1 MTTNKHP
8 RIFTVL
14 FSIIAGLFIGSTTGI
29 IPVRSPEFTA
39 LITLIGVFSTA
50 TLAAYPLFNRSESKN
65 SYLIPILLGGIA
77 LVLLAILFINVLSP
91 DSIHV
96 ELGSEQQT
104 NQTVQASMTQV
115 ESYFDTNAFGNWA
128 AWFAAFGTIGTLVF
142 LVNQHHQ
149 IRKEQKAQQNEL
161 NSERLKREEHERKQ
175 QEMWAIQRE
184 ITSLQTYDAHK
195 KMFHSL
201 LTGLENRFSPLIEF
215 YDKDDLYNNLF
226 PENTPTSCSMVI
238 DVSSE
243 SQQSAGTLQDTLVC
257 YEFLEKSLDR
267 INSSSEKEY
276 YTNAHNLIGDL
287 LSLQS
292 SLRIKFKDCNT
303 LGYISPEFD
312 NNLLLVNVFDTTK
325 HVRCLE
331 ETLERICAFVSVPPP
346 NGISH
351 KAGGNFIM
359 NTLLSFS
366 LLHTQLRGY
375 NMHFGNYENT
385 LRCMYLCYKFFEK
398 PECRGIE
405 QVTSHSHRLWELFSQ
420 RNDLVALLDSKSDLH
435 QLLEEFS
442 LTLESLR
449 KSSTNGEY
457 ILHLRDN
464 IREITN
470 QLKPKIF
477 R

>member
-1 MTTNKHP
+1 MKLKDSLLFMT
-8 RIFTVL
+8 
-14 FSIIAGLFIGSTTGI
+14 AGI
-29 IPVRSPEFTA
+29 
-39 LITLIGVFSTA
+39 IGVFLGYWLLHAADALIFKTLESGDLA
-50 TLAAYPLFNRSESKN
+50 T
-65 SYLIPILLGGIA
+65 
-77 LVLLAILFINVLSP
+77 
-91 DSIHV
+91 
-96 ELGSEQQT
+96 
-104 NQTVQASMTQV
+104 
-115 ESYFDTNAFGNWA
+115 
-128 AWFAAFGTIGTLVF
+128 WFAASGTILTLGF
-142 LVNQHHQ
+142 LIKQHTQ
-149 IRKEQKAQQNEL
+149 IREEQKKEKADRKAEEIKQRAEIKL
-161 NSERLKREEHERKQ
+161 ERTNREEHERKQ

-184 ITSLQTYDAHK
+184 ITSLQKYDAHK

-257 YEFLEKSLDR
+257 YEFLERALDR
-267 INSSSEKEY
+267 ITPSPEREN
-276 YTNAHNLIGDL
+276 YTNAHNLIGEL

-292 SLRIKFKDCNT
+292 SLRITFKDCNT

-312 NNLLLVNVFDTTK
+312 KNILLVNVFDTTK
-325 HVRCLE
+325 HIRCLE

-351 KAGGNFIM
+351 KACGNFIM
-359 NTLLSFS
+359 KTLLSFS
-366 LLHTQLRGY
+366 LLNTQLRGY
-375 NMHFGNYENT
+375 KMHFGNYENT
-385 LRCMYLCYKFFEK
+385 LRCMYKCYDFFAK

-405 QVTSHSHRLWELFSQ
+405 QATSHSHRLWELFSQ
-420 RNDLVALLDSKSDLH
+420 RDDLVALLESKSDLH

-442 LTLESLR
+442 VTLESLR
-449 KSSTNGEY
+449 KSSTNAEY

-470 QLKPKIF
+470 QLKPKRF